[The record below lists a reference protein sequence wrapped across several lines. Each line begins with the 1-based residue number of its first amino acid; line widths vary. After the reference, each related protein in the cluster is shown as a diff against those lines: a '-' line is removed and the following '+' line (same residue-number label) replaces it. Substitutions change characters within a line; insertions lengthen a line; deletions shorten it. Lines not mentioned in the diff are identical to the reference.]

1 MNAAPPAGPHN
12 YDVYFVTPDTPR
24 FYFSNPNRGIAV
36 SERGLSWTA
45 DGHADEAAFADIAAI
60 HLQTAALG
68 NAERVIDQCRIEFVN
83 GTRLVVSNASS
94 NGLPDPAQ
102 TPLYRAFVRDLH
114 GRPALRKSGT
124 IRFTAGMA
132 PWRYKMLFV
141 TMIVAG
147 LFFIATPAILAAVT
161 GDWHALIVGGAGVIF
176 CWPFTKMLMNNGPR
190 DYTPDNL
197 PDELLS

>member
-1 MNAAPPAGPHN
+1 MNAAPPAGPHS

-24 FYFSNPNRGIAV
+24 FYFSNPNHGIAV
-36 SERGLSWTA
+36 SDRGLSWTA
-45 DGHADEAAFADIAAI
+45 DGRADEAAFTDIAAI

-68 NAERVIDQCRIEFVN
+68 NAERVIDQCRIEFGG

-102 TPLYRAFVRDLH
+102 TTLYRAFVRDLH
-114 GRPALRKSGT
+114 GRPALQKSGA
-124 IRFTAGMA
+124 ISFTAGMA

-147 LFFIATPAILAAVT
+147 MFFIATPAILAAVT
-161 GDWHALIVGGAGVIF
+161 GDWHALIIAGAGVIF
-176 CWPFTKMLMNNGPR
+176 CWPFTKMLMNNAPR
-190 DYTPDNL
+190 DYTPDSL